1 MKVNARIIIM
11 PVAAIDYFLTG
22 ELTGLSQ
29 ASSSGRSDYIL
40 YTFRLIDAETGLEG
54 WENFDEIKKEGLE
67 DAAYR

>member
-1 MKVNARIIIM
+1 M
-11 PVAAIDYFLTG
+11 PVAAIDYFLIG
-22 ELTGLSQ
+22 ELIGLSQ